1 MHKLLNLFFKTFLTK
16 QKPIRT
22 SKKCYLCTMKR
33 LHIIALILIAV
44 AVAGI
49 AISASNYT
57 TYEGFTKANE
67 KEGVV
72 FKIVGDLD
80 LDGEMV
86 YEPEK
91 NPNLFTFHMKDKEGV
106 SQKVI
111 YKDAKPQDFERSESL
126 VLTGKSENGVFHAEQ
141 ILMKCPSKYV
151 EGEIET
157 IEANASPN

>member
-1 MHKLLNLFFKTFLTK
+1 
-16 QKPIRT
+16 
-22 SKKCYLCTMKR
+22 MKR
-33 LHIIALILIAV
+33 LHIIALVLIAV
-44 AVAGI
+44 AVAAI

-57 TYEGFTKANE
+57 SYEGFTEANE

-80 LDGEMV
+80 VEKEMV
-86 YEPEK
+86 YEPEV
-91 NPNLFTFHMKDKEGV
+91 NPNLFTFYMKDKEGI

-126 VLTGKSENGVFHAEQ
+126 VLTGKSEDGVFYAEQ

-151 EGEIET
+151 EGEIEMV
-157 IEANASPN
+157 EASAIPN

>member
-1 MHKLLNLFFKTFLTK
+1 MTFLTNWGQVK
-16 QKPIRT
+16 AIKN
-22 SKKCYLCTMKR
+22 CYLCSMKR
-33 LHIIALILIAV
+33 LHIVALILIAV
-44 AVAGI
+44 AIAGI

-57 TYEGFTKANE
+57 TYEGFTQANE

-80 LDGEMV
+80 LDGEMI
-86 YEPEK
+86 YEPEV
-91 NPNLFTFHMKDKEGV
+91 NPNLFTFYMKDKEGV

-151 EGEIET
+151 EGEIEMV
-157 IEANASPN
+157 EANVSSNE